1 MALTAATTRATR
13 ANDQKSFAD
22 YVVGT
27 SSTIYAGGLV
37 CVNTTTGRAVAASA
51 ATGRKFL
58 GLAEETKTGNSSGT
72 VRCRVS
78 WGHEALIDTP
88 ATGLTAA
95 YIGSNA
101 AVSDDNQVTSM
112 SDAGTTAVRV
122 RVGEVVEIEG
132 GDVWVRLRNYSEADV

>member
-1 MALTAATTRATR
+1 MALSAATTRATR
-13 ANDQKSFAD
+13 AADQKSYAD

-27 SSTIYAGGLV
+27 SATIYAGGLV
-37 CVNTTTGRAVAASA
+37 CINTSTGRAVAASA
-51 ATGRKFL
+51 ATNRKFV
-58 GLAEETKTGNSSGT
+58 GLAEETKTGNSGGT

-88 ATGLTAA
+88 ATGITAA

-101 AVSDDNQVTSM
+101 AISDDDQVTSM

-122 RVGEVVEIEG
+122 RVGEVVEIES
-132 GDVWVRLRNYSEADV
+132 GDAWVRLRNYSESDV